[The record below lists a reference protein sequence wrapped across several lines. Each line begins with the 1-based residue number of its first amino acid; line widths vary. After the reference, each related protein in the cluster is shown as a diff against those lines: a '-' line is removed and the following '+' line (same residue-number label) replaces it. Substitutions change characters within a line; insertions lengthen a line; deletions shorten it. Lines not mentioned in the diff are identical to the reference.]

1 MGLIKTNKL
10 FDTLKNLR
18 LVEALGAA
26 IPKKVPPGPAA
37 GLFAPK
43 IVPPGLKPP
52 EAPPPPTPLSPPGTL
67 TKTQS
72 YCHLKFIRNLLGGW
86 IPHLLFGPLYL
97 LLLPSANQRFKDEK
111 SETMPLI
118 FQSSVKSGKKRL
130 GKLVIE

>member
-43 IVPPGLKPP
+43 IVPPGLKLP
-52 EAPPPPTPLSPPGTL
+52 EAPPPPTPLSPPGIL
-67 TKTQS
+67 ARTQS
-72 YCHLKFIRNLLGGW
+72 YCHIKFIRNLLGGW
-86 IPHLLFGPLYL
+86 IPHLLFGPIYPLP
-97 LLLPSANQRFKDEK
+97 LPSANQRLKDEK
-111 SETMPLI
+111 SETNSQI
-118 FQSSVKSGKKRL
+118 F
-130 GKLVIE
+130 